1 MGDVPRFYDSD
12 IKASALADA
21 SITSTKFAAGAV
33 NAAALAAG
41 AVANV
46 AIAANAAIANTKLAA
61 PKSYFCISAHLP
73 ALAAQGDAIAEFQ
86 MPFAAT
92 LTEVS
97 AVAQT
102 ASGTTATVDVLEAGA
117 TVLAAPIDVKTAAGT
132 PQVAAP
138 ADAAI
143 ADNAVVGIQVAQ
155 TGAGATS
162 GVFVVLTFKVAHVA

>member
-12 IKASALADA
+12 IKHSALADG
-21 SITSTKFAAGAV
+21 SV
-33 NAAALAAG
+33 NASKLAAG
-41 AVANV
+41 AVANAAV
-46 AIAANAAIANTKLAA
+46 AANAAIANTKLAN

-73 ALAAQGDAIAEFQ
+73 ALAAESTALAEFQ

-92 LTEVS
+92 LVEVS
-97 AVAQT
+97 AVAQA

-162 GVFVVLTFKVAHVA
+162 GVFVVLTFKVNHVA